1 MKSRIKHHYSL
12 EEEGNK
18 KIKLIIHLQYV
29 LWWTLGRSEKVSKR
43 RWHLNWILK
52 DVWVQPHIDY
62 RWRYD
67 WSKGMEEISACT
79 WWTMNINLVWCI
91 FIIFNI
97 FYRFSYTGKGVF
109 IGQIAYLN
117 KFSLD
122 VVSFMF
128 EIHTC
133 THIYMF
139 IDRYVHIYISN
150 INDMSIYMYTCIRI
164 YAHIYFSFYVII

>member
-1 MKSRIKHHYSL
+1 
-12 EEEGNK
+12 
-18 KIKLIIHLQYV
+18 
-29 LWWTLGRSEKVSKR
+29 
-43 RWHLNWILK
+43 
-52 DVWVQPHIDY
+52 
-62 RWRYD
+62 
-67 WSKGMEEISACT
+67 
-79 WWTMNINLVWCI
+79 MNINLVWCI

-133 THIYMF
+133 THIYIF